1 MGVGRDAMDD
11 LAFKPFFAINAKT
24 PYGILRLESDG
35 QQVNIGFN
43 IPIDTKYQSYV
54 MFTPKALTKE
64 HAFSRQVVIGLGIKD
79 TIWGPIYRNFQQ
91 IYLDKKS
98 LIQDILQEEIN
109 KAKLE
114 SKVSDNEKK
123 APPKSHVVLDHM
135 QKGLEYYYQ
144 GQYKLS
150 LKEYFAV
157 TTLMPDLAIGYT
169 RLGSIY
175 YKLDK
180 KELALKQWEKAIS
193 LEPENLEIQ
202 EFIRHTKEELKEK
215 SNINSDTELDKKT
228 SSENELTVKD
238 KKEMKAIEK

>member
-1 MGVGRDAMDD
+1 M
-11 LAFKPFFAINAKT
+11 T
-24 PYGILRLESDG
+24 PL
-35 QQVNIGFN
+35 
-43 IPIDTKYQSYV
+43 
-54 MFTPKALTKE
+54 FT
-64 HAFSRQVVIGLGIKD
+64 
-79 TIWGPIYRNFQQ
+79 
-91 IYLDKKS
+91 
-98 LIQDILQEEIN
+98 QEEIN

-123 APPKSHVVLDHM
+123 ATPKSHVVLDHM